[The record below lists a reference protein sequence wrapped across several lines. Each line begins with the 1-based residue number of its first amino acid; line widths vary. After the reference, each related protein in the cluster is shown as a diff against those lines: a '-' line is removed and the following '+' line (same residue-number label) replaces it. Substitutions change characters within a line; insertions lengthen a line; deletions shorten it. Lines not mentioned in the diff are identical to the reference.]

1 MDQTDQDKNSEEIKE
16 LLEEDIELNKENN
29 ELLKGMH
36 RSARW
41 SLIFTIVKW
50 VIIIGSVF
58 GLYYYFGQFLSSSLD
73 RINKIVGTTTTT
85 TSATG
90 SSTIQI
96 KIEQLKNAIKSI

>member
-1 MDQTDQDKNSEEIKE
+1 MDQDKNNEEIKE

-29 ELLKGMH
+29 ELLKKMH

-41 SLIFTIVKW
+41 GLIFTIAKW
-50 VIIIGSVF
+50 FIIIGSVF

-73 RINKIVGTTTTT
+73 QINRLVGTTDPTPNV
-85 TSATG
+85 AG

-96 KIEQLKNAIKSI
+96 KIEQLKNVIKGI